1 MTAFDKAWEL
11 VKEDEPDYDAIKE
24 GLEATL
30 IDDGTLDTVI
40 DVNGREYRFSYDPE
54 MGDGGDD
61 FLDEIESTV
70 NDGEQSYDAFVA
82 QCLDDAKEEYIMEM
96 VENDGKTPDPMGPQK
111 KQPEYRLH
119 IDPATGMPS
128 YRRV

>member
-1 MTAFDKAWEL
+1 MADAFDAAWRL

-24 GLEATL
+24 GLEANL
-30 IDDGTLDTVI
+30 MDDGTLDTVI

-54 MGDGGDD
+54 LGDGDI
-61 FLDEIESTV
+61 DEIEEAV
-70 NDGEQSYDAFVA
+70 LGGEQSYDAFIA
-82 QCLDDAKEEYIMEM
+82 EALEDAKEQYIMEM
-96 VENDGKTPDPMGPQK
+96 IENEGRTPDPMGPQK

>member
-1 MTAFDKAWEL
+1 MADAFDMAWRL
-11 VKEDEPDYDAIKE
+11 AKEDEPDYDAIKE
-24 GLEATL
+24 GLEANL

-54 MGDGGDD
+54 LGDGDI
-61 FLDEIESTV
+61 DEIEETV
-70 NDGEQSYDAFVA
+70 LDGEQSYDAFIA
-82 QCLDDAKEEYIMEM
+82 ECLEDAKEQYIMDM

>member
-1 MTAFDKAWEL
+1 MADAFDAAWRL

-24 GLEATL
+24 GLEANL
-30 IDDGTLDTVI
+30 MDDGTLDTVI

-54 MGDGGDD
+54 LGDGDI
-61 FLDEIESTV
+61 DEIEEAV
-70 NDGEQSYDAFVA
+70 LGGEQSYDAFIA
-82 QCLDDAKEEYIMEM
+82 EALEDAKEQYIMEM
-96 VENDGKTPDPMGPQK
+96 IENDGRTPDPMGPQK

>member
-1 MTAFDKAWEL
+1 MADAFDKAWRL

-24 GLEATL
+24 GLKANL
-30 IDDGTLDTVI
+30 MDDGTLDTVI

-54 MGDGGDD
+54 LGDGGI
-61 FLDEIESTV
+61 DEIEEAV
-70 NDGEQSYDAFVA
+70 LDGERSYDAFIA
-82 QCLDDAKEEYIMEM
+82 EALEDAKEQYIMEM
-96 VENDGKTPDPMGPQK
+96 IENDGKTPDPMGPQK
-111 KQPEYRLH
+111 KQPEYRLY

>member
-1 MTAFDKAWEL
+1 MADAFDAAWRL
-11 VKEDEPDYDAIKE
+11 VKKDEPDYDAIKE
-24 GLEATL
+24 GLKANL
-30 IDDGTLDTVI
+30 MDDGTLDTVI

-54 MGDGGDD
+54 LGDGGI
-61 FLDEIESTV
+61 DEIEEAV
-70 NDGEQSYDAFVA
+70 LGGEQSYDAFIA
-82 QCLDDAKEEYIMEM
+82 EALEDAKEQYIMEM
-96 VENDGKTPDPMGPQK
+96 IENDGKTPDPMGPQK